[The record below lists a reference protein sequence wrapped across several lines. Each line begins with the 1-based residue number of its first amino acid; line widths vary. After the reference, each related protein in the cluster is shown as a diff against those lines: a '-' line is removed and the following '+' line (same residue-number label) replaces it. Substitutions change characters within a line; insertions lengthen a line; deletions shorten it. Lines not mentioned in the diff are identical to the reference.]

1 MLFVVL
7 LFFSV
12 LFDLVLYLAGGKE
25 KMKEEHLRNS
35 KRRLSRKT
43 FFRNEKLGHNTSSA
57 TEDKRGVG
65 AGKLAG
71 VDLEIALQQP
81 LFKRPRS
88 NDDNDDG
95 VFENQARGA
104 SCVDDFQQLLT
115 PEENKTSSSSAA
127 ASIRD
132 YEFLKLIQQGG
143 VGAVY
148 LSRHRATGQKYAI
161 KVLKKTTEKLTALAR
176 KEAATML
183 KLKNGSKH
191 IAQLR
196 EVIENETNIFL
207 VMQWGIG
214 GDLFAYVENRKK
226 VDEEDVWRIFAQVVD
241 AVAFAHMQ
249 GIIHRDLKP
258 GMLSFFFFFFFF
270 FVVCILTFPFPKKT
284 FFWTKTGVFYWGI
297 GDIQA
302 VGHLARKSAN
312 FGGQCT
318 TVRPKCYGD

>member
-43 FFRNEKLGHNTSSA
+43 FFLNEKLGHASSA
-57 TEDKRGVG
+57 TEDKRGINASFG
-65 AGKLAG
+65 TGKLAG

-115 PEENKTSSSSAA
+115 PEENKTSSSAA

-241 AVAFAHMQ
+241 AVTFAHMQ

-258 GMLSFFFFFFFF
+258 GTLLFFFFFFFAF
-270 FVVCILTFPFPKKT
+270 
-284 FFWTKTGVFYWGI
+284 
-297 GDIQA
+297 
-302 VGHLARKSAN
+302 
-312 FGGQCT
+312 
-318 TVRPKCYGD
+318 